1 MEIIGIYDTEAYQ
14 NYLLDN
20 SIVDNEKIIIT
31 PENNKLTLPIYKI
44 NNKNYIKYI
53 VNCEHKQIIGYIYR
67 EFSSNGIISY
77 FNQDITISK
86 DKITEIENGMIIQ
99 YYEISWIYNFYLTRG
114 FMHKNITDDRYINF
128 YKNINPNFINKEF
141 NSLSNLEDKVNGLI
155 CRLDNIEDNIEYQ
168 ENNISDKY
176 KLYISELEN
185 KITKLELENKI
196 TRLELENKIT
206 RLELEI
212 CCNKRLLN

>member
-99 YYEISWIYNFYLTRG
+99 YYEISWIYNFYLARG

-168 ENNISDKY
+168 ENNLSDKY